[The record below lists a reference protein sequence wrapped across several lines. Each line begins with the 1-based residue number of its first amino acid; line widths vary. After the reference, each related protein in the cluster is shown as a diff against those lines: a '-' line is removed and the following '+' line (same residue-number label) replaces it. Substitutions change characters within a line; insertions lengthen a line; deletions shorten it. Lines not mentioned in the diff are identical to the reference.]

1 MKKYKE
7 KKTGEIWE
15 AIDRQHIKYFESSPN
30 FTEVKE
36 VEDKKQKDNHKKIK
50 QEAEVSSTIDTSNGE
65 NK

>member
-7 KKTGEIWE
+7 KKTGEIWY
-15 AIDRQHIKYFESSPN
+15 AIDRQHIEYFSKNPN

-36 VEDKKQKDNHKKIK
+36 VEDKKVKSKD
-50 QEAEVSSTIDTSNGE
+50 ETDVSSTTDTSNEE